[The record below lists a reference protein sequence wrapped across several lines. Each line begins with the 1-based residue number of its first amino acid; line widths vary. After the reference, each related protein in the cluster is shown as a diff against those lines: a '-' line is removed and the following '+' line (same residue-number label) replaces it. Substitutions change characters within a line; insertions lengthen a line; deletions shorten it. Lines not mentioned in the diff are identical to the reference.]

1 MINFFRRIRKQL
13 ADDNKPLKYMRYAV
27 GEIVLVVIGILIA
40 LSINNWNEEQKDRK
54 AENEALINLKL
65 EFDENQNQ
73 LDLLIERR
81 KTQEKQCR
89 TFIDLITDT
98 NIPISQKIVATTPN
112 TNTMT
117 WGATNTVLNSL
128 VNTGGIDRIQNDSL
142 KFLLTKW
149 PTLVGKFNQVEE
161 RFVNSVKRIKDYENT
176 TIPRSIVK
184 EGNYRHGV
192 WPGNYYPPGISEKIA
207 PMRKKLIDD
216 IRYYNLFADLIND
229 LYVYSINGT
238 RLRNN
243 YERISQLIIEELNS
257 RGIQNPGN

>member
-1 MINFFRRIRKQL
+1 MIGFFRKIRKQL
-13 ADDNKPLKYMRYAV
+13 ADENKLLKYIRYAI
-27 GEIVLVVIGILIA
+27 GEIALVVIGILIA
-40 LSINNWNEEQKDRK
+40 LQINNWNENQKDRK

-89 TFIDLITDT
+89 SYVDLITDT
-98 NIPISQKIVATTPN
+98 TIPISQKIIASPPN
-112 TNTMT
+112 MNTMT
-117 WGATNTVLNSL
+117 WGASNTVLNSL

-149 PTLVGKFNQVEE
+149 PTLVGIFNQVEE
-161 RFVNSVKRIKDYENT
+161 RFVNSVIRIKDYENT
-176 TIPRSIVK
+176 TIPRAMVK
-184 EGNYRHGV
+184 EGNYRKGV
-192 WPGNYYPPGISEKIA
+192 WPGNYYPPGIAEKIA
-207 PMRKKLIDD
+207 PMRKKLIEDVG
-216 IRYYNLFADLIND
+216 YYNLFADLTND

-243 YERISQLIIEELNS
+243 YERISQLIIEELNN
-257 RGIQNPGN
+257 RGIQNVEN

>member
-1 MINFFRRIRKQL
+1 MIGFFRKIRKKL
-13 ADDNKPLKYMRYAV
+13 ADDNKPLKYLRYAF
-27 GEIVLVVIGILIA
+27 GEILLVVIGILIA
-40 LSINNWNEEQKDRK
+40 LQINNWNEDQKDRK

-73 LDLLIERR
+73 LDLLIDRR

-89 TFIDLITDT
+89 TFIEVITDKT
-98 NIPISQKIVATTPN
+98 IPISQKIVAKTPN

-149 PTLVGKFNQVEE
+149 PTLVKKFGKVEE
-161 RFVNSVKRIKDYENT
+161 QFVNSVQRIIDYENT
-176 TIPRSIVK
+176 IMPSSIVK
-184 EGNYRHGV
+184 EGDYGES

-207 PMRKKLIDD
+207 PMRRKLIDD
-216 IRYYNLFADLIND
+216 IRYYNLFADLTSD
-229 LYVYSINGT
+229 LYVYLINGT
-238 RLRNN
+238 RLRND

-257 RGIQNPGN
+257 RGIQISRN